1 MPHADQAQPVRSLP
15 PPRPLRARSL
25 VESPIASKVTNLS
38 NGKLKARQ
46 NAQQSAIGANL
57 RIGQSAP
64 KDLRLFCSPRDSA
77 PHDNL
82 FIVRA
87 QRQRR
92 WRLRMRWKS
101 KPRTKIRK
109 L

>member
-1 MPHADQAQPVRSLP
+1 MRHADQAQPELSFL
-15 PPRPLRARSL
+15 PPRPLPARSL

-57 RIGQSAP
+57 RAGQSAP
-64 KDLRLFCSPRDSA
+64 KDLRLFCSQQDSA

-82 FIVRA
+82 FMVRGQRPTALAA
-87 QRQRR
+87 QGEVGV
-92 WRLRMRWKS
+92 
-101 KPRTKIRK
+101 
-109 L
+109 